1 MKRYPV
7 VTLCGSTRFKDE
19 FMRVQKDLTL
29 KGYIVISVGL
39 FGHSGDDEVWEGMDE
54 DALTQ
59 TKLMLDDM
67 HKAKIDMA
75 DEVFVVNPNGYIG
88 ESTWSEICYADMI
101 GKNIDSL
108 EPIDANIIKQKV
120 RTHLMFAELYAAR
133 QYDVWSHLA
142 SDYPADYLLT
152 EMVTVKKGKF
162 TTMDPWVPEDE
173 SVPISDHPYIG
184 HADKKSGYDPFKVYG
199 KQKMARFVEEIIIKN
214 KIESEKKPS
223 RIEMMDEIEW
233 YCRELD
239 MPLPKGYP
247 EDMTDEE
254 MRKWI
259 ECWHEFDPCPDV

>member
-1 MKRYPV
+1 MNYEIA
-7 VTLCGSTRFKDE
+7 TICCSTRYIEEIIKLYNE
-19 FMRVQKDLTL
+19 LTER
-29 KGYIVISVGL
+29 GYIVL
-39 FGHSGDDEVWEGMDE
+39 AD
-54 DALTQ
+54 LTDHDRQ
-59 TKLMLDDM
+59 EEFNKEMIDDM